1 MKNKVHPLTNEPTMK
16 FHIRTYGCQMNEL
29 DSEVMAG
36 MLMRRGWSETA
47 SEEEADVLIFNTC
60 SVRDLAER
68 KVLGKIGKLERLK
81 KRPLVGIA
89 GCMASSKKEALFQK
103 VACLDFI
110 VGTNNI
116 HELDA
121 ILDEALERRKVCHA
135 SPQFTCELDY
145 EGARRKDGVKAS
157 VSIIRGCN
165 KFCTYCVV
173 PYTRGR
179 EVSRA
184 PEAVLEECKTLASR
198 GYKEVMLLGQ
208 NVNSYGKDGPGESCS
223 FATLLGRLNEIDG
236 LERIRFMTSHP
247 VDISEELMSA
257 IGELSKVVEYVHF
270 PLQAGSNRILRKM
283 NRGYTVEE
291 YLEKVQKLRSLVPDV
306 AIGTDIIVGFPGE
319 TEEEFG
325 QTYALIEKIGFSNS
339 YLFAYSPR
347 KGTPSTRW
355 ADDVPKEAKEARLQ
369 KLIDL
374 QNRITT
380 EHLEGLVGKEVEVLA
395 EEVSEKDSR
404 CLKGRTRTWY
414 NVVFPGMAK
423 ELGTLKRIVV
433 EKVIRQTLFGLV
445 V

>member
-1 MKNKVHPLTNEPTMK
+1 
-16 FHIRTYGCQMNEL
+16 MNEL

-36 MLMRRGWSETA
+36 ILERRGFSEVT
-47 SEEEADVLIFNTC
+47 SEEEADILIFNTC

-68 KVLGKIGKLERLK
+68 KVLGKIGRLGKLE
-81 KRPLVGIA
+81 KRPLIGIA

-103 VACLDFI
+103 VPYLDFV

-121 ILDEALERRKVCHA
+121 ILDEALQKRPVTRV
-135 SPQFTCELDY
+135 SPQFTEELDY
-145 EGARRKDGVKAS
+145 KRAKRKDSIKAS

-179 EVSRA
+179 EVSRL
-184 PEAVLEECKTLASR
+184 PESIVDECKTLADR

-208 NVNSYGKDGPGESCS
+208 NVNSYGKDRPEWGCS
-223 FATLLGRLNEIDG
+223 FAALLGRLNDISG

-247 VDISEELMSA
+247 VDISDELMVA
-257 IGELSKVVEYVHF
+257 IGALRHVAEYVHF

-291 YLEKVQKLRSLVPDV
+291 YLQKVQKLRALVPDV
-306 AIGTDIIVGFPGE
+306 ALGTDIIVGFPGE
-319 TEEEFG
+319 TEDEFR
-325 QTYALIEKIGFSNS
+325 QTYDMVEQIGYSNS

-355 ADDVPKEAKEARLQ
+355 ADDVPKEAKEERLQ

-380 EHLEGLVGKEVEVLA
+380 SHLESLIGKEVEVLA
-395 EEVSEKDSR
+395 EEESGKDAT

-414 NVVFPGMAK
+414 NVVFPGSSDQ
-423 ELGTLKRIVV
+423 LGTLQRVV
-433 EKVIRQTLFGLV
+433 VQKVINQTLFGTIIT
-445 V
+445 